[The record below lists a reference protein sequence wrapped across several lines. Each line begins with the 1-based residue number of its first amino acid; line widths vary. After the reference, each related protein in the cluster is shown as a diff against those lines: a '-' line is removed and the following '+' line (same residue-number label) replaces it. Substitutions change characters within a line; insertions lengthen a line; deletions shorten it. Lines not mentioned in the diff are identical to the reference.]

1 MPQTGITYRNNPL
14 VQLVK
19 ASKYANDFE
28 LNVTH
33 RITKSQFDMDCIQ
46 LVAAK
51 KLLCDWNQSWT
62 PGNKT
67 DNKTNV

>member
-19 ASKYANDFE
+19 ASKYATDFE

-33 RITKSQFDMDCIQ
+33 RITKSQFDMDRIQ
-46 LVAAK
+46 LVAVGVDCEQQMPSFLLILFL
-51 KLLCDWNQSWT
+51 KL
-62 PGNKT
+62 
-67 DNKTNV
+67 